1 MTHGVPHM
9 HNVPYAYTYVV
20 LKMHEHKLA
29 LFQLWR
35 FYSCTYNKPEAP
47 TGVLRSSPFTLIR
60 SGIDIS
66 FHKSTARQHPVLAH
80 LVTSNALLKNKVRC
94 PAVCVTK
101 PELFSGM
108 VEMSLV

>member
-1 MTHGVPHM
+1 MGWGWHQSAVAQDCGTEMTHGVPHM

-29 LFQLWR
+29 LFQLWQ
-35 FYSCTYNKPEAP
+35 FYSYTYNKPEAP

-66 FHKSTARQHPVLAH
+66 FP
-80 LVTSNALLKNKVRC
+80 
-94 PAVCVTK
+94 
-101 PELFSGM
+101 
-108 VEMSLV
+108 